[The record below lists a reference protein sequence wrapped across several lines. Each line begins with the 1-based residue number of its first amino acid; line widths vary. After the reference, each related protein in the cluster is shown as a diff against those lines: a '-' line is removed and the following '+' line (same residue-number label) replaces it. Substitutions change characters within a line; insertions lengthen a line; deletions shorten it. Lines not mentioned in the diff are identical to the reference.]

1 MPGPYIKYFLKAIK
15 QEGLYKMACA
25 FDDHFSYVQSIFD
38 LQKNENEEPNLF
50 IGKTEG
56 EIVYPRGQK
65 NFGLLGLDPWFTLN
79 CTNKTYA

>member
-1 MPGPYIKYFLKAIK
+1 MIILHMFKVYLV
-15 QEGLYKMACA
+15 YK
-25 FDDHFSYVQSIFD
+25 
-38 LQKNENEEPNLF
+38 KNENEEPNIF

-65 NFGLLGLDPWFTLN
+65 NFGLLGGDQWFTLN